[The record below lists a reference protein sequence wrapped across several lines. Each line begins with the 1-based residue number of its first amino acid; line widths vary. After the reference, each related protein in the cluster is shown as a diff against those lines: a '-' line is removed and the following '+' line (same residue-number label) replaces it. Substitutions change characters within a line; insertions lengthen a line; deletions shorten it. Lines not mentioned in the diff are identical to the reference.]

1 MKVARGVGL
10 LSFMAP
16 FLAAVT
22 CSICL
27 TSCKHSQ
34 ILKPTPGL
42 ATIKNFL
49 VTGMQPVGKTLYVWN
64 GG

>member
-1 MKVARGVGL
+1 MRVTRGVGL
-10 LSFMAP
+10 LSFAVP
-16 FLAAVT
+16 FVAAVT
-22 CSICL
+22 CSFCL
-27 TSCKHSQ
+27 TSCEHSQ